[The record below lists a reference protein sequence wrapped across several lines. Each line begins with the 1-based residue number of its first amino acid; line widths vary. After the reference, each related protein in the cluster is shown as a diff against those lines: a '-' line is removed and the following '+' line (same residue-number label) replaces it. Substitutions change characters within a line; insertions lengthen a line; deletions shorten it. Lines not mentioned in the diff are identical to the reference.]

1 MFDETYQS
9 EYEYAE
15 VSWAGGLRKG
25 QLDEFAQAVHRLSP
39 YYWKA
44 ASESNG
50 FIAGNN
56 TLVGYGLEYKSEFK
70 AYPVKDGPRTV
81 VVRRRLQTPLIL
93 QCFPR
98 VHRDALTV
106 DFYTLGGRNLGRPMT
121 FRCEEVGFHK
131 LEQKARKRALRV
143 ELLKSPLQPIRLLVQ
158 GWSSDDTWIG
168 HTFGTTTHALKIRP
182 ARDVLAPAVIGR
194 LTAGCKISLME
205 TGTKLI
211 KGTAILAESRCLTV
225 EEQITF
231 ANVLQALNYET
242 KQTYA
247 WVLRDVHVHP
257 EPFEAQVKPPVET
270 HRAMAA
276 HFEPGL
282 YRKVK
287 VKFMDEARRVAV
299 DFGVTQPLN
308 LAELRPDTAHGIR
321 QLSRHMQLSEPDGD
335 WLLRLASHLEA
346 ELGEVLVPALWQL
359 KDNAV
364 TSTMRR
370 ERPRQPSPFS
380 LPPAATDR
388 TDADASAPTAGERK
402 KRPRAADP

>member
-158 GWSSDDTWIG
+158 GST
-168 HTFGTTTHALKIRP
+168 
-182 ARDVLAPAVIGR
+182 LAP
-194 LTAGCKISLME
+194 TSNSL
-205 TGTKLI
+205 I
-211 KGTAILAESRCLTV
+211 WSR
-225 EEQITF
+225 EI
-231 ANVLQALNYET
+231 
-242 KQTYA
+242 
-247 WVLRDVHVHP
+247 RM
-257 EPFEAQVKPPVET
+257 
-270 HRAMAA
+270 RAS
-276 HFEPGL
+276 
-282 YRKVK
+282 
-287 VKFMDEARRVAV
+287 ARRLRTKTDMAPRNLLKALLGGFHHVARPTFV
-299 DFGVTQPLN
+299 AAKFSKGVRAYPRSTKT
-308 LAELRPDTAHGIR
+308 RV
-321 QLSRHMQLSEPDGD
+321 
-335 WLLRLASHLEA
+335 AS
-346 ELGEVLVPALWQL
+346 
-359 KDNAV
+359 K
-364 TSTMRR
+364 
-370 ERPRQPSPFS
+370 
-380 LPPAATDR
+380 
-388 TDADASAPTAGERK
+388 
-402 KRPRAADP
+402 RAA